1 MGCTEPIAVALASAQ
16 AARALGEP
24 PERLKVTV
32 SPNILKNALGV
43 GIPGTG
49 MTGLLI
55 ASALGALGGDSSR
68 GLEVLQGLS
77 PERIQAAKEFV
88 REERVE
94 VEKCEGEGKL
104 FIDVTAYGK
113 GHRGRSVIR
122 NTHTSVVLVE
132 RDGEVL
138 ESREAVEG
146 REGEEEECAAVPM
159 TVEEIFRFA
168 TEVPLEKIAFL
179 EEGARLNN
187 HIAQEGLKGSY
198 GLKVGKT
205 LWENRG
211 LSLMGE
217 GLSLRA
223 IARTSAA
230 ADARMAGCS
239 LPVMSNSGSGNQ
251 GLTVA
256 LPILSVVEDLGLSRE
271 KLLRALALGLYGPS
285 LGVGCG
291 VFGGW
296 SPFGPPRTVSRS
308 QGAFLAELDG
318 RNALDLLRQYVGD
331 EVLDDERLMSF
342 PLGVCDDQGKVV
354 AVRALFRAD
363 LHGRRV
369 VTVGEI
375 PEGTRVRFLR
385 GSAESVLDGAREAA
399 RASLES
405 LGRAPEWALAVG
417 CYGRKCF
424 LGPRAEEEIL
434 EVAGAL
440 GSSVPLSGFLSY
452 GELAPV
458 SGMGRGCLFHNET
471 MTVTAFA
478 ED

>member
-1 MGCTEPIAVALASAQ
+1 MQDRYEKFIATIKREVLPALGCTEPIAVALASAQ

-88 REERVE
+88 RAERVE

-179 EEGARLNN
+179 EEGARLNT
-187 HIAQEGLKGSY
+187 HLAQEGLKGSY

-251 GLTVA
+251 GLTVS

-271 KLLRALALGLYGPS
+271 KLLRALALGHLTAIHLKSY
-285 LGVGCG
+285 VGRLSALC
-291 VFGGW
+291 
-296 SPFGPPRTVSRS
+296 
-308 QGAFLAELDG
+308 GAFLAAIG
-318 RNALDLLRQYVGD
+318 AGAGITWLLGGGYPHVAATIKNMVGG
-331 EVLDDERLMSF
+331 LAGMI
-342 PLGVCDDQGKVV
+342 C
-354 AVRALFRAD
+354 
-363 LHGRRV
+363 
-369 VTVGEI
+369 
-375 PEGTRVRFLR
+375 
-385 GSAESVLDGAREAA
+385 DGAKPGCALKISTALSAA
-399 RASLES
+399 FQASLLS
-405 LGRAPEWALAVG
+405 LRNIEISERDGIIENDLEKTIRNVG
-417 CYGRKCF
+417 TIASEGMNETDR
-424 LGPRAEEEIL
+424 LIL
-434 EVAGAL
+434 EIMV
-440 GSSVPLSGFLSY
+440 
-452 GELAPV
+452 
-458 SGMGRGCLFHNET
+458 CK
-471 MTVTAFA
+471 
-478 ED
+478 

>member
-1 MGCTEPIAVALASAQ
+1 MQDRYEKFIATIKREVLPALGCTEPIAVALASAQ

-104 FIDVTAYGK
+104 FIDGTAYGK

-271 KLLRALALGLYGPS
+271 KLLRALALGHLTAIHLKSY
-285 LGVGCG
+285 VGRLSALC
-291 VFGGW
+291 
-296 SPFGPPRTVSRS
+296 
-308 QGAFLAELDG
+308 GAFLAAIG
-318 RNALDLLRQYVGD
+318 AGAGITWLLGGGYPHVAATIKNMVGG
-331 EVLDDERLMSF
+331 LAGMI
-342 PLGVCDDQGKVV
+342 C
-354 AVRALFRAD
+354 
-363 LHGRRV
+363 
-369 VTVGEI
+369 
-375 PEGTRVRFLR
+375 
-385 GSAESVLDGAREAA
+385 DGAKPGCALKISTALSAA
-399 RASLES
+399 FQASLLS
-405 LGRAPEWALAVG
+405 LRNIEISERDGIIENDLEKTIRNVG
-417 CYGRKCF
+417 TIASEGMNETDR
-424 LGPRAEEEIL
+424 LIL
-434 EVAGAL
+434 EIMV
-440 GSSVPLSGFLSY
+440 
-452 GELAPV
+452 
-458 SGMGRGCLFHNET
+458 CK
-471 MTVTAFA
+471 
-478 ED
+478 

>member
-1 MGCTEPIAVALASAQ
+1 VQDRYEKFIATIKREVLPALGCTEPIAVALASAQ

-251 GLTVA
+251 GLTVS

-271 KLLRALALGLYGPS
+271 KLLRALALGHLTAIHLKSY
-285 LGVGCG
+285 VGRLSALC
-291 VFGGW
+291 
-296 SPFGPPRTVSRS
+296 
-308 QGAFLAELDG
+308 GAFLAAIG
-318 RNALDLLRQYVGD
+318 AGAGITWLLGGGYPHVAATIKNMVGG
-331 EVLDDERLMSF
+331 LAGMI
-342 PLGVCDDQGKVV
+342 C
-354 AVRALFRAD
+354 
-363 LHGRRV
+363 
-369 VTVGEI
+369 
-375 PEGTRVRFLR
+375 
-385 GSAESVLDGAREAA
+385 DGAKPGCALKISTALSAA
-399 RASLES
+399 FQASLLS
-405 LGRAPEWALAVG
+405 LRNIEISERDGIIENDLEKTIRNVG
-417 CYGRKCF
+417 TIASEGMNETDR
-424 LGPRAEEEIL
+424 LIL
-434 EVAGAL
+434 EIMV
-440 GSSVPLSGFLSY
+440 
-452 GELAPV
+452 
-458 SGMGRGCLFHNET
+458 CK
-471 MTVTAFA
+471 
-478 ED
+478 

>member
-1 MGCTEPIAVALASAQ
+1 MQDRYEKFIATIKREVLPALGCTEPIAVALASAQ

-239 LPVMSNSGSGNQ
+239 RPVMSNSGSGNQ
-251 GLTVA
+251 GLTVS

-271 KLLRALALGLYGPS
+271 KLLRALALGHLTAIHLKSY
-285 LGVGCG
+285 VGRLSALC
-291 VFGGW
+291 
-296 SPFGPPRTVSRS
+296 
-308 QGAFLAELDG
+308 GAFLAAIG
-318 RNALDLLRQYVGD
+318 AGAGITWLLGGGYPHVAATIKNMVGG
-331 EVLDDERLMSF
+331 LAGMI
-342 PLGVCDDQGKVV
+342 C
-354 AVRALFRAD
+354 
-363 LHGRRV
+363 
-369 VTVGEI
+369 
-375 PEGTRVRFLR
+375 
-385 GSAESVLDGAREAA
+385 DGAKPGCALKISTALSAA
-399 RASLES
+399 FQASLLS
-405 LGRAPEWALAVG
+405 LRNIEISERDGIIENDLEKTIRNVG
-417 CYGRKCF
+417 TIASEGMNETDR
-424 LGPRAEEEIL
+424 LIL
-434 EVAGAL
+434 EIMV
-440 GSSVPLSGFLSY
+440 
-452 GELAPV
+452 
-458 SGMGRGCLFHNET
+458 CK
-471 MTVTAFA
+471 
-478 ED
+478 

>member
-1 MGCTEPIAVALASAQ
+1 MQDRYEKFIATIKREVLPALGCTEPIAVALASAQ

-159 TVEEIFRFA
+159 TLEEIFRFA

-251 GLTVA
+251 GLTVS

-271 KLLRALALGLYGPS
+271 KLLRALALGHLTAIHLKSY
-285 LGVGCG
+285 VGRLSALC
-291 VFGGW
+291 
-296 SPFGPPRTVSRS
+296 
-308 QGAFLAELDG
+308 GAFLAAIG
-318 RNALDLLRQYVGD
+318 AGAGITWLLGGGYPHVAATIKNMVGG
-331 EVLDDERLMSF
+331 LAGMI
-342 PLGVCDDQGKVV
+342 C
-354 AVRALFRAD
+354 
-363 LHGRRV
+363 
-369 VTVGEI
+369 
-375 PEGTRVRFLR
+375 
-385 GSAESVLDGAREAA
+385 DGAKPGCALKISTALSAA
-399 RASLES
+399 FQASLLS
-405 LGRAPEWALAVG
+405 LRNIEISERDGIIENDLEKTIRNVG
-417 CYGRKCF
+417 TIASEGMNETDR
-424 LGPRAEEEIL
+424 LIL
-434 EVAGAL
+434 EIMV
-440 GSSVPLSGFLSY
+440 
-452 GELAPV
+452 
-458 SGMGRGCLFHNET
+458 CK
-471 MTVTAFA
+471 
-478 ED
+478 

>member
-1 MGCTEPIAVALASAQ
+1 MQDRYEKFIATIKREVLPALGCTEPIAVALASAQ

-271 KLLRALALGLYGPS
+271 KLLRALALGHLTAIHLKSY
-285 LGVGCG
+285 VGRLSALC
-291 VFGGW
+291 
-296 SPFGPPRTVSRS
+296 
-308 QGAFLAELDG
+308 GAFLAAIG
-318 RNALDLLRQYVGD
+318 AGAGITWLLGGGYPHVAATIKNMVGG
-331 EVLDDERLMSF
+331 LAGMI
-342 PLGVCDDQGKVV
+342 C
-354 AVRALFRAD
+354 
-363 LHGRRV
+363 
-369 VTVGEI
+369 
-375 PEGTRVRFLR
+375 
-385 GSAESVLDGAREAA
+385 DGAKPGCALKISTALSAA
-399 RASLES
+399 FQASLLS
-405 LGRAPEWALAVG
+405 LRNIEISERDGIIENDLEKTIRNVG
-417 CYGRKCF
+417 TIASEGMNETDR
-424 LGPRAEEEIL
+424 LIL
-434 EVAGAL
+434 EIMV
-440 GSSVPLSGFLSY
+440 
-452 GELAPV
+452 
-458 SGMGRGCLFHNET
+458 CK
-471 MTVTAFA
+471 
-478 ED
+478 

>member
-1 MGCTEPIAVALASAQ
+1 MQDRYEKFIATIKREVLPALGCTEPIAVALASAQ

-88 REERVE
+88 RAERVE

-271 KLLRALALGLYGPS
+271 KLLRALALGHLTAIHLKSY
-285 LGVGCG
+285 VGRLSALC
-291 VFGGW
+291 
-296 SPFGPPRTVSRS
+296 
-308 QGAFLAELDG
+308 GAFLAAIGAGAGITWLLGGGYPHVAATIKNMVGGLAGMICDG
-318 RNALDLLRQYVGD
+318 TKPGCALKI
-331 EVLDDERLMSF
+331 ST
-342 PLGVCDDQGKVV
+342 
-354 AVRALFRAD
+354 AL
-363 LHGRRV
+363 
-369 VTVGEI
+369 
-375 PEGTRVRFLR
+375 
-385 GSAESVLDGAREAA
+385 SAAFQ
-399 RASLES
+399 ASLLS
-405 LGRAPEWALAVG
+405 LRNIEISERDGIIENDLEKTIRNVG
-417 CYGRKCF
+417 TIASEGMNETDR
-424 LGPRAEEEIL
+424 LIL
-434 EVAGAL
+434 EIMV
-440 GSSVPLSGFLSY
+440 
-452 GELAPV
+452 
-458 SGMGRGCLFHNET
+458 CK
-471 MTVTAFA
+471 
-478 ED
+478 

>member
-1 MGCTEPIAVALASAQ
+1 MQDRYEKFIATIKREVLPALGCTEPIAVALASAQ

-251 GLTVA
+251 GLTVS

-271 KLLRALALGLYGPS
+271 KLLRALALGHLTAMHLKSY
-285 LGVGCG
+285 VGRLSALC
-291 VFGGW
+291 
-296 SPFGPPRTVSRS
+296 
-308 QGAFLAELDG
+308 GAFLAAIG
-318 RNALDLLRQYVGD
+318 AGAGITWLLGGGYPHVAATIKNMVGG
-331 EVLDDERLMSF
+331 LAGMI
-342 PLGVCDDQGKVV
+342 C
-354 AVRALFRAD
+354 
-363 LHGRRV
+363 
-369 VTVGEI
+369 
-375 PEGTRVRFLR
+375 
-385 GSAESVLDGAREAA
+385 DGAKPGCALKISTALSAA
-399 RASLES
+399 FQASLLS
-405 LGRAPEWALAVG
+405 LRNIEISERDGIIENDLEKTIRNVG
-417 CYGRKCF
+417 TIASEGMNETDR
-424 LGPRAEEEIL
+424 LIL
-434 EVAGAL
+434 EIMV
-440 GSSVPLSGFLSY
+440 
-452 GELAPV
+452 
-458 SGMGRGCLFHNET
+458 CK
-471 MTVTAFA
+471 
-478 ED
+478 

>member
-1 MGCTEPIAVALASAQ
+1 MRVTQNLWMSGQGWRDRWEDGAELPPGRSFILAMGDGEVWEDRTWREELRGLFPEVSLVGCSAAGEIEGEALREGVVAVTALSFDATTVRVISTSLEALEGSFR
-16 AARALGEP
+16 AGHFLGRALEAPHLRHVLVLTDGI
-24 PERLKVTV
+24 TV
-32 SPNILKNALGV
+32 Q
-43 GIPGTG
+43 
-49 MTGLLI
+49 
-55 ASALGALGGDSSR
+55 GADFA
-68 GLEVLQGLS
+68 QGLS
-77 PERIQAAKEFV
+77 EALPEGV
-88 REERVE
+88 RAS
-94 VEKCEGEGKL
+94 GGMAG
-104 FIDVTAYGK
+104 D
-113 GHRGRSVIR
+113 
-122 NTHTSVVLVE
+122 
-132 RDGEVL
+132 
-138 ESREAVEG
+138 
-146 REGEEEECAAVPM
+146 
-159 TVEEIFRFA
+159 
-168 TEVPLEKIAFL
+168 
-179 EEGARLNN
+179 GARSQCTTLL
-187 HIAQEGLKGSY
+187 EG
-198 GLKVGKT
+198 
-205 LWENRG
+205 
-211 LSLMGE
+211 
-217 GLSLRA
+217 
-223 IARTSAA
+223 
-230 ADARMAGCS
+230 D
-239 LPVMSNSGSGNQ
+239 
-251 GLTVA
+251 
-256 LPILSVVEDLGLSRE
+256 ILAPG
-271 KLLRALALGLYGPS
+271 RALALGFYGPS

-440 GSSVPLSGFLSY
+440 GGSVPLAGFLSY

>member
-1 MGCTEPIAVALASAQ
+1 MQDRYEKFIATIKREVLPALGCTEPIAVALASAQ

-271 KLLRALALGLYGPS
+271 KLLRALALGHLTAIHLKSY
-285 LGVGCG
+285 VGRLSALC
-291 VFGGW
+291 
-296 SPFGPPRTVSRS
+296 
-308 QGAFLAELDG
+308 GAFLAAIG
-318 RNALDLLRQYVGD
+318 AGAGITWLLGGGYPHVAATIKNMVGG
-331 EVLDDERLMSF
+331 LAGMI
-342 PLGVCDDQGKVV
+342 C
-354 AVRALFRAD
+354 
-363 LHGRRV
+363 
-369 VTVGEI
+369 
-375 PEGTRVRFLR
+375 
-385 GSAESVLDGAREAA
+385 DGAKPGCALKVSTALSAA
-399 RASLES
+399 FQASLLS
-405 LGRAPEWALAVG
+405 LRNIEISERDGIIENDLEKTIRNVG
-417 CYGRKCF
+417 TIASEGMNETDR
-424 LGPRAEEEIL
+424 LIL
-434 EVAGAL
+434 EIMV
-440 GSSVPLSGFLSY
+440 
-452 GELAPV
+452 
-458 SGMGRGCLFHNET
+458 CK
-471 MTVTAFA
+471 
-478 ED
+478 

>member
-1 MGCTEPIAVALASAQ
+1 MEDRYEKFIATIKREVLPALGCTEPIAVALASAH

-24 PERLKVTV
+24 PERLSVTV

-88 REERVE
+88 RQERVE
-94 VEKCEGEGKL
+94 VEKREDEGKL

-113 GHRGRSVIR
+113 SHQGRSVIR

-132 RDGEVL
+132 RDGKVL

-146 REGEEEECAAVPM
+146 KEGEEEERVAVPM

-179 EEGARLNN
+179 EEGARLNS

-217 GLSLRA
+217 SLSLRA

-271 KLLRALALGLYGPS
+271 KLLRALALGHLTAIHLKSY
-285 LGVGCG
+285 VGRLSALC
-291 VFGGW
+291 
-296 SPFGPPRTVSRS
+296 
-308 QGAFLAELDG
+308 GAFLAAIG
-318 RNALDLLRQYVGD
+318 AGAGITWLLGGGYPHVAATIKNMVGG
-331 EVLDDERLMSF
+331 LAGMI
-342 PLGVCDDQGKVV
+342 C
-354 AVRALFRAD
+354 
-363 LHGRRV
+363 
-369 VTVGEI
+369 
-375 PEGTRVRFLR
+375 
-385 GSAESVLDGAREAA
+385 DGAKPGCALKISTALSAA
-399 RASLES
+399 FHASLLS
-405 LGRAPEWALAVG
+405 LRNIEISERDGIIEHDLEKTIRNVG
-417 CYGRKCF
+417 TIASEGMNETDR
-424 LGPRAEEEIL
+424 LIL
-434 EVAGAL
+434 EIMV
-440 GSSVPLSGFLSY
+440 
-452 GELAPV
+452 
-458 SGMGRGCLFHNET
+458 CK
-471 MTVTAFA
+471 
-478 ED
+478 

>member
-1 MGCTEPIAVALASAQ
+1 MQDRYEKFIATIKREVLPALGCTEPIAVALASAQ

-271 KLLRALALGLYGPS
+271 KLLRALALGHLTAIHLKSY
-285 LGVGCG
+285 VGRLSALC
-291 VFGGW
+291 
-296 SPFGPPRTVSRS
+296 
-308 QGAFLAELDG
+308 GAFLAAIG
-318 RNALDLLRQYVGD
+318 AGAGITWLLGGGYPHVAATIKNMVGG
-331 EVLDDERLMSF
+331 LAGMI
-342 PLGVCDDQGKVV
+342 C
-354 AVRALFRAD
+354 
-363 LHGRRV
+363 
-369 VTVGEI
+369 
-375 PEGTRVRFLR
+375 
-385 GSAESVLDGAREAA
+385 DGAKPGCALKNSTALSAA
-399 RASLES
+399 FQASLLS
-405 LGRAPEWALAVG
+405 LRNIEISERDGIIENDLEKTIRNVG
-417 CYGRKCF
+417 TIASEGMNETDR
-424 LGPRAEEEIL
+424 LIL
-434 EVAGAL
+434 EIMV
-440 GSSVPLSGFLSY
+440 
-452 GELAPV
+452 
-458 SGMGRGCLFHNET
+458 CK
-471 MTVTAFA
+471 
-478 ED
+478 